1 MKMLRDRLKLKL
13 KYQEAFAASVAFSI
27 GIALYLWLDTFYAYW
42 LPMMIATMF
51 ALSSRGSVIK
61 RSHDRILGTFLGIT
75 AAFCFAGSFLFI
87 DFQWVYVLPIIWFL
101 IFYIQ
106 GTTGSPALPALAT
119 AMFIPIIDDITEN
132 QILQADRVFIQRIIF
147 TSVAIA
153 IGMICEQVIYKNA
166 ASNSGKMK
174 YNTRSL
180 FSNMANILA
189 VACST
194 FKKSEPLQNE
204 QKYTLLST
212 MDSISSMESVYSN
225 LRFELAF
232 EGQQVVLK
240 EIFFKIQRINVHL
253 RKILCFVNHSKLNT
267 KYLPEDKLIYFNE
280 KLADKFNNITNYF
293 YGRKDNSTHELFS
306 FLLNTDKFKRHNPTY
321 FYLKELYYLSVT
333 VDSISRLI
341 YHRKSYNK

>member
-1 MKMLRDRLKLKL
+1 MNRDLLKSKL
-13 KYQEAFAASVAFSI
+13 KYQEAFAASIAFSI

-61 RSHDRILGTFLGIT
+61 RSHDRIFGTFLGVC

-87 DFQWVYVLPIIWFL
+87 DFQWVYVLPAIWFL

-132 QILQADRVFIQRIIF
+132 QILQSDRVFLQRLIF

-153 IGMICEQVIYKNA
+153 IGLICEHIIYKNA
-166 ASNSGKMK
+166 ASNSSKMK

-180 FSNMANILA
+180 FNNMANILS

-194 FKKSEPLQNE
+194 FKKDEVLKDE

-212 MDSISSMESVYSN
+212 MDSISSMESVYSS
-225 LRFELAF
+225 LRFELSF

-253 RKILCFVNHSKLNT
+253 RKILCFVNHSKLEED
-267 KYLPEDKLIYFNE
+267 YLSEDKLIYFDE
-280 KLADKFNNITNYF
+280 RLADKFNNITNYF
-293 YGRKDNSTHELFS
+293 YGRKDNLTHELFS
-306 FLLNTDKFKRHNPTY
+306 FLLNTNVKFKHSPTY

-333 VDSISRLI
+333 VDSVSSLI
-341 YHRKSYNK
+341 YHRKSYNEQ

>member
-1 MKMLRDRLKLKL
+1 MLREKLKLRL
-13 KYQEAFAASVAFSI
+13 KYQEAFAAAIAFSI
-27 GIALYLWLDTFYAYW
+27 GIALYFWLDTFYAYW

-75 AAFCFAGSFLFI
+75 VAFCFAGTFLFI
-87 DFQWVYVLPIIWFL
+87 DFQWVYILPIIWFI

-119 AMFIPIIDDITEN
+119 AMFIPIIDDITKN
-132 QILQADRVFIQRIIF
+132 QILQMDRVFLQRVIF

-180 FSNMANILA
+180 FANMSNILT
-189 VACST
+189 VACLT
-194 FKKSEPLQNE
+194 FKKDEVLKNE

-212 MDSISSMESVYSN
+212 MDSISSMESIYSS
-225 LRFELAF
+225 LRFEFSF

-240 EIFFKIQRINVHL
+240 ELFFNIQRINVHL
-253 RKILCFVNHSKLNT
+253 RKILCFVNHSKLDLE
-267 KYLPEDKLIYFNE
+267 YLSEDKLVYFNE
-280 KLADKFNNITNYF
+280 RLAEKFNNITNYF

-306 FLLNTDKFKRHNPTY
+306 FLLNTDKFNQHNPTY
-321 FYLKELYYLSVT
+321 FYLKELYYLSLT
-333 VDSISRLI
+333 VDSISHLI